1 MTNQVNIKILGVED
15 ALILNAMQVLN
26 QTFFTS
32 STINESEQ
40 PDLIF
45 YYEEKKEGDELIVT
59 GTLNQDVQT
68 IRRQLEANESK
79 TRKYAYLAVY
89 LLLLQHHT
97 GHIQAWG

>member
-45 YYEEKKEGDELIVT
+45 YYEEKKGQVFEVC
-59 GTLNQDVQT
+59 
-68 IRRQLEANESK
+68 
-79 TRKYAYLAVY
+79 
-89 LLLLQHHT
+89 H
-97 GHIQAWG
+97 

>member
-45 YYEEKKEGDELIVT
+45 YYEEKKKEM
-59 GTLNQDVQT
+59 N
-68 IRRQLEANESK
+68 
-79 TRKYAYLAVY
+79 
-89 LLLLQHHT
+89 
-97 GHIQAWG
+97 